1 MASPIPAPASKRP
14 VRRRALIGAAVVAY
28 SIVVFL
34 ALDFGYSTFINSEA
48 SPRIP
53 VAEYNHGLAAKFD
66 GYARFG
72 EFRYRFITNS
82 LGFRDGTAR
91 DVPLTSAGRRILLIG
106 DSFTEGMTVTFEE
119 SFAGLLHRA
128 GQDRPRPV
136 EFLNAAVVSYA
147 PIIYYLKVEHLL
159 AIGLTFDEVVVFS
172 DISDVEDEA
181 TSYFCLDDPNQRR
194 DCVNTAPPMGTWM
207 AKHFIVTDA
216 TRLLIKYRMQM
227 LWGNQGDRARAHNP
241 RAGWTLPGYDLE
253 NEYAPLG
260 VEGGIARS
268 LKDMQALADMLKAR
282 GIALTIVVYPWPL
295 QLAENDRNSRQAA
308 IWRGFCARNC
318 KAFIDLFP
326 PFFAEKDA
334 HADWYKR
341 LFIYGDA
348 HFSAAGNAL
357 VFREVAKHLLP

>member
-1 MASPIPAPASKRP
+1 MASLTAASASKPP
-14 VRRRALIGAAVVAY
+14 VRRRALIGAAVAAY
-28 SIVVFL
+28 SIAVFL

-66 GYARFG
+66 GYTRFG
-72 EFRYRFITNS
+72 EYRYRFITNS
-82 LGFRDGTAR
+82 LGMRDGTTR
-91 DVPLTSAGRRILLIG
+91 DVPLTAAGRRILLIG
-106 DSFTEGMTVTFEE
+106 DSFTEGMMVPFEQ
-119 SFAGLLHRA
+119 SFAGLLYRA
-128 GQDRPRPV
+128 GQDRPQPV
-136 EFLNAAVVSYA
+136 EFLNAAVVSYS
-147 PIIYYLKVEHLL
+147 PIIYYLKTQHLL
-159 AIGLTFDEVVVFS
+159 DSGLKFDEVVVFS

-181 TSYFCLDDPNQRR
+181 TSYFCLDNPNQRK
-194 DCVNTAPPMGTWM
+194 DCVNTAPPMGTWL
-207 AKHFIVTDA
+207 AKHFIVTDT

-227 LWGNQGDRARAHNP
+227 LWGNQVDRARAHNP

-253 NEYAPLG
+253 DEYAPLG

-282 GIALTIVVYPWPL
+282 GIPLTIVVYPWPL

-308 IWRGFCARNC
+308 IWRDFCVRNC

-326 PFFAEKDA
+326 AFFAERDA

-341 LFIYGDA
+341 LFFYGDA

-357 VFREVAKHLLP
+357 VFREVAERLLP